1 MGTERD
7 SPGDS
12 DGGGIHSL
20 SKKVSDSRWFLGGPN
35 CETKELIKLHVQ
47 LTYLLPVS

>member
-20 SKKVSDSRWFLGGPN
+20 SKKVSDSRWFLGEGQIARQRN
-35 CETKELIKLHVQ
+35 
-47 LTYLLPVS
+47 